1 MATTNQRG
9 STGRG
14 TATSAFGVSKRESHD
29 ATAFYDRFPAPVLS
43 DDATVAGSD
52 GITEGCRLGDARHM
66 DGLPDASVALVV
78 TSPPYFAG
86 KTYEAELGVDGV
98 PASYVDYLAML
109 RDVFAECVRVLEPG
123 GRIAVN
129 VANLG
134 RKPFRN
140 LAADVTTILQD
151 DLGMLLRGEVIWQ
164 KAKGAGGNCAWGSY
178 RSPANPA
185 LRDVTERVIIAS
197 KGRFDRALNAT
208 ERASRGLPHRATIGG
223 DEFLAATLDLWSID
237 AESATKIGHP
247 APFPVELPE
256 RLIELYTFAGD
267 LICDPFCGSGSTLVA
282 AKKTGR
288 RGVGYDLD
296 PAYVALSAERIAATE
311 AGHREMPE
319 RTTKA
324 EVTERFTNAGVTV
337 APRPDRFPGCPLTA
351 DLSVVLSD
359 DTTIQVLIAGDFSM
373 GRTGAMT
380 TAGCLEV
387 LGKASLLQGAGA
399 ESICIV
405 VPQAPRPQSE
415 QAKILDAASIDVIAA
430 SVASIQHYL
439 SRRSTP

>member
-43 DDATVAGSD
+43 DDATVSGSD
-52 GITEGCRLGDARHM
+52 GIAEGCRLGDARHM
-66 DGLPDASVALVV
+66 DDLTDASVALVV

-98 PASYVDYLAML
+98 PASYVEYLAML

-151 DLGMLLRGEVIWQ
+151 DLGLLLRGEVIWQ

-197 KGRFDRALNAT
+197 KGRFDRALSAT
-208 ERASRGLPHRATIGG
+208 ERAARGLPHRATIGG

-256 RLIELYTFAGD
+256 RLIELYTYEGD
-267 LICDPFCGSGSTLVA
+267 LVCDPFCGSGSTLVA
-282 AKKTGR
+282 ARRTGR

-296 PAYVALSAERIAATE
+296 PAYVALSAERVAATE
-311 AGHREMPE
+311 AQPREMPE

-324 EVTERFTNAGVTV
+324 EITERFTEAGATV
-337 APRPDRFPGCPLTA
+337 APRPDRF
-351 DLSVVLSD
+351 LS
-359 DTTIQVLIAGDFSM
+359 LIH
-373 GRTGAMT
+373 
-380 TAGCLEV
+380 
-387 LGKASLLQGAGA
+387 
-399 ESICIV
+399 I
-405 VPQAPRPQSE
+405 
-415 QAKILDAASIDVIAA
+415 
-430 SVASIQHYL
+430 
-439 SRRSTP
+439 